1 MSMHLASHAYTTNN
15 TKKRKEK
22 KPTKAMMAQWEAD
35 YASRKREWK
44 RNGEPI
50 ISFETWLNERRG
62 IVAPAKTVSKTA
74 KNLPTLAIPE
84 GRGTR
89 HIPSLMNNAAGVAT
103 KKDSPVYTGTNMI
116 GIGQLHK
123 SNAVPVFK
131 QEDAEDIAKM
141 RR

>member
-44 RNGEPI
+44 RNGDPI
-50 ISFETWLNERRG
+50 ISFEQWLNERRG
-62 IVAPAKTVSKTA
+62 IVAPAKTASKTA

-84 GRGTR
+84 GRSTR
-89 HIPSLMNNAAGVAT
+89 HIASLNTGVGVAT
-103 KKDSPVYTGTNMI
+103 KPEVKVYTGEECL
-116 GIGQLHK
+116 GIAVLHK
-123 SNAVPVFK
+123 SCLQPVFSK
-131 QEDAEDIAKM
+131 QAAEDTAKM